1 MTRVSGKTLV
11 PPEDKDVHFVIAT
24 AHIVLAR
31 LAPERK
37 LK

>member
-11 PPEDKDVHFVIAT
+11 PPEDEDVHFVIAT
-24 AHIVLAR
+24 AHIVLAK
-31 LAPERK
+31 LAPKHK